1 MYKNK
6 NIGLALGSGG
16 PRGLAHIGVIKALE
30 EHGIPIDIV
39 AGTSVGS
46 LIGGLYLSLGSI
58 GMVEKIFTK
67 LKITDLAAMFSDFG
81 LKSGIIKGNKLEEFL
96 EKYIGE
102 TLIENLP
109 RPYGAVA
116 TNISSAEEVE
126 IQRGRLTKAIR
137 ASSSLPGVM
146 NVANFEGNYLIDGGV
161 SQPVPIRMARKL
173 GAEVIIAVNLDQYS
187 QMANDFAPNM
197 HPSATKIALAAMK
210 LLRYSL
216 SQELCREADVVI
228 NPDVAE
234 IAWGNLTYERDRV
247 DIIKRGYDAAMRQ
260 MNEIRKACET

>member
-1 MYKNK
+1 MKDNRVV
-6 NIGLALGSGG
+6 GLALGSGG

-30 EHGIPIDIV
+30 EYKVPIDIV

-58 GMVEKIFTK
+58 EAVEEIFTK

-102 TLIENLP
+102 SLIENLP
-109 RPYGAVA
+109 KPYGAIA
-116 TNISSAEEVE
+116 TNISSAEDVV
-126 IQRGRLTKAIR
+126 IQSGRLTKAIR

-161 SQPVPIRMARKL
+161 SQPVPIRVARML
-173 GAEVIIAVNLDQYS
+173 GADRVIAINLDQYS
-187 QMANDFAPNM
+187 QITNNFTANM
-197 HPSATKIALAAMK
+197 HPSATKIALTAIK

-216 SQELCREADVVI
+216 AQEQCRDADIVI

-234 IAWGNLTYERDRV
+234 IAWGNLTYERDRI
-247 DIIKRGYDAAMRQ
+247 DIIKRGYDAAIAK
-260 MNEIRKACET
+260 MNDIQA